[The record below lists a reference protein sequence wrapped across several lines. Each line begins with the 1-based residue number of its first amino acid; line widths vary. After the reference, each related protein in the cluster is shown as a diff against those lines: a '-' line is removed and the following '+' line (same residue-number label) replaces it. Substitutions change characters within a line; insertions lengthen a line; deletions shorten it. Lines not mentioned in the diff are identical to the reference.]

1 MFAIG
6 VLAAASGGVRP
17 NRDAVNGSLAVAGT
31 EARAVY
37 LAATLQVVPHA
48 DLNGQNLYYEIH
60 GDGEPLVIVM
70 GLSADLLAWALQI
83 PEWSK
88 HYRVIAI
95 ENRDVGRSSYA
106 DGPYEIEDMADD
118 TLALADEIGLGD
130 FHLLGLSMGGAIS
143 QHLALKAPE
152 RVRSLTLCVTWGG
165 AGPYGAAKSDVLGS
179 AFERMSVEERVDFL
193 MLMTMSEDFYANA
206 EGVRWLRNILL
217 SSPHPQKPE
226 GFVRQLEACGRH
238 DVRDRVR
245 ELSVPTH
252 VIGAEHDVL
261 VSPWKSTEL
270 ADLIP
275 GAELTML
282 ERAPHAINIE
292 RAESFNAAVLGF
304 LARQAQAGATSSA
317 R

>member
-1 MFAIG
+1 M
-6 VLAAASGGVRP
+6 
-17 NRDAVNGSLAVAGT
+17 
-31 EARAVY
+31 
-37 LAATLQVVPHA
+37 PHA
-48 DLNGQNLYYEIH
+48 GVNGQNLYYEVH
-60 GDGEPLVIVM
+60 GEGEPLVIVM

-118 TLALADEIGLGD
+118 TLALADELGLDD

-143 QHLALKAPE
+143 QRVALKAPE

-165 AGPYGAAKSDVLGS
+165 AGPYGAEKSRLMG
-179 AFERMSVEERVDFL
+179 AQAQRMTREEHIENL
-193 MLMTMSEDFYANA
+193 MLVTMSEGFYANA
-206 EGVRWLRNILL
+206 EGVKWLRNLML
-217 SSPHPQKPE
+217 ANPHPQKVE
-226 GFVRQLEACGRH
+226 GFVRQLDACGRH
-238 DVRDRVR
+238 EVRDRLG
-245 ELSVPTH
+245 EIATPTH

-270 ADLIP
+270 AELIP

-282 ERAPHAINIE
+282 ERAPHAVNIE
-292 RAESFNAAVLGF
+292 AAEGFNDAVLGF
-304 LARQAQAGATSSA
+304 LSRQASETSSA